1 MGELSMTDLCLLC
14 AAPSSLIVSDPLPSL
29 LTRHHAEEL
38 LMPRLQGTVPVQYI
52 MYDLWQ
58 SMHACDDVLA
68 TAVLESTFIFMRA
81 QTDKVYLSMN
91 GFNQYLEYG
100 ERDVGKGFV
109 YPPDRQYHPVSSKL
123 PCHGQIIE
131 N

>member
-1 MGELSMTDLCLLC
+1 MTGSCLSC
-14 AAPSSLIVSDPLPSL
+14 AALSSLIVSDPLPSL
-29 LTRHHAEEL
+29 LMRHHAEEL

-58 SMHACDDVLA
+58 SMRACDDVLA

-81 QTDKVYLSMN
+81 QTDKVRLSMN
-91 GFNQYLEYG
+91 GFNQYFEYR

-109 YPPDRQYHPVSSKL
+109 YPPDRQDHPVFSKL
-123 PCHGQIIE
+123 PCHGESIE